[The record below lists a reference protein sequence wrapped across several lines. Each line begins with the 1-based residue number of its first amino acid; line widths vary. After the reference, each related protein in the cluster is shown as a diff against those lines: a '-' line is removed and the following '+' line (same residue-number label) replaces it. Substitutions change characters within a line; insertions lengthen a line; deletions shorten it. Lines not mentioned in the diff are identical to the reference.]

1 MKIVSQ
7 GLPSM
12 VVITK
17 RCLVASS
24 HVHGGVFCLG
34 LIELTNPAAQI
45 QSALLAD
52 AVDRVVSFTPPL
64 KNT

>member
-1 MKIVSQ
+1 
-7 GLPSM
+7 M
-12 VVITK
+12 VVLTK
-17 RCLVASS
+17 RWLFVNS

-45 QSALLAD
+45 QSALLVA

-64 KNT
+64 KQYKTLDES